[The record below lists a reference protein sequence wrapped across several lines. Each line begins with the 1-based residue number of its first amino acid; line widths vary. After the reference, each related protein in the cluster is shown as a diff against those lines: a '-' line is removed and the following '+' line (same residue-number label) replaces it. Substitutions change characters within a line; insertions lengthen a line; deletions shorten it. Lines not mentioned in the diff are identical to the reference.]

1 MPKVK
6 NRIFRSETREG
17 VQQCCENVAQKF
29 GQQKLPQII
38 ENQLRENLRLIFGEN
53 FESIQF
59 AVRSSASGEDSEEMS
74 AAGQM
79 NTYLGVKG
87 IEEICSAIMKC
98 WSSQF
103 SFVAVEYKRGYGQE
117 INSPMAV
124 VIQEMINCDSAGV
137 IFTCDP
143 LTGDERKI
151 IITAN
156 FGIGESVVSAM
167 AEPDTIRID
176 VNIEANSLQKQ
187 RTIKGIIRIVYYL

>member
-1 MPKVK
+1 MKEYCEKV
-6 NRIFRSETREG
+6 
-17 VQQCCENVAQKF
+17 VQQIGA
-29 GQQKLPQII
+29 QKLPQVI
-38 ENQLRENLRLIFGEN
+38 ENQIKENLRSTFGEN
-53 FESIQF
+53 FESIRF

-79 NTYLGVKG
+79 TSYLGVKG
-87 IEEICSAIMKC
+87 MDQICSAVMKC

-151 IITAN
+151 VITGN
-156 FGIGESVVSAM
+156 YGIGESVVSAL
-167 AEPDTIRID
+167 AEPDIITLD
-176 VNIEANSLQKQ
+176 VNIEDNFFQKQ
-187 RTIKGIIRIVYYL
+187 RTIKGMVRIVNYT

>member
-1 MPKVK
+1 MLSLISSYELPLKIK
-6 NRIFRSETREG
+6 NEII
-17 VQQCCENVAQKF
+17 AQ
-29 GQQKLPQII
+29 LTS
-38 ENQLRENLRLIFGEN
+38 IFGLD
-53 FESIQF
+53 FKSKCF

-87 IEEICSAIMKC
+87 IDEICSAVMKC

-156 FGIGESVVSAM
+156 YGIGESVVSAI

-187 RTIKGIIRIVYYL
+187 RTIKGIVRIFA

>member
-1 MPKVK
+1 MQ
-6 NRIFRSETREG
+6 E
-17 VQQCCENVAQKF
+17 CCEKVAQKF
-29 GQQKLPQII
+29 GAQKLPQII
-38 ENQLRENLRLIFGEN
+38 ENQLKENLRSIFGEN
-53 FESIQF
+53 FESIPF

-79 NTYLGVKG
+79 TTYLGVKG
-87 IEEICSAIMKC
+87 IDEICSAVVKC

-103 SFVAVEYKRGYGQE
+103 SFIAVEYKRGYGQE

-156 FGIGESVVSAM
+156 YGIGESVVSAM
-167 AEPDTIRID
+167 AEPDTIRLD

-187 RTIKGIIRIVYYL
+187 RTIKGIVRIFVKFVNLFPLNPI

>member
-1 MPKVK
+1 
-6 NRIFRSETREG
+6 
-17 VQQCCENVAQKF
+17 
-29 GQQKLPQII
+29 
-38 ENQLRENLRLIFGEN
+38 
-53 FESIQF
+53 
-59 AVRSSASGEDSEEMS
+59 MS

-79 NTYLGVKG
+79 TTYLGVKG
-87 IEEICSAIMKC
+87 IDEICSAVMKC

-156 FGIGESVVSAM
+156 YGIGESVVSAM
-167 AEPDTIRID
+167 AEPDTIKLD
-176 VNIEANSLQKQ
+176 VNIEANCLQKQ
-187 RTIKGIIRIVYYL
+187 RTIKGIVRIFA

>member
-6 NRIFRSETREG
+6 NLIFRSESREG
-17 VQQCCENVAQKF
+17 MQECCENVAQKF
-29 GQQKLPQII
+29 CAQKLPQII
-38 ENQLRENLRLIFGEN
+38 ENQLRENLRSIFGEN
-53 FESIQF
+53 YQSIQF

-79 NTYLGVKG
+79 TTYLGVKG
-87 IEEICSAIMKC
+87 IDEICSAVMKC

-156 FGIGESVVSAM
+156 YGIGESVVSAM
-167 AEPDTIRID
+167 AEPDTIRLD

-187 RTIKGIIRIVYYL
+187 RTIKGIIRILYDI